1 MESIET
7 HFRISYLNGKSL
19 AYYYN
24 KEEFI
29 NDCQGIKDLEFS
41 SEIFQNGSI
50 LKWQNKD
57 LKIDEIIVQFSSI
70 LMGGERIVDDKDRI
84 SKTIVIVVIF
94 IED

>member
-7 HFRISYLNGKSL
+7 HFRISYLNGKPL

-29 NDCQGIKDLEFS
+29 NDCIGIKDLEFS
-41 SEIFQNGSI
+41 SEIFKNGSV

-57 LKIDEIIVQFSSI
+57 LKIDEIMIQFSSI
-70 LMGGERIVDDKDRI
+70 LIDGSRILDDKVRI
-84 SKTIVIVVIF
+84 SNTTIVVVIF
-94 IED
+94 IQN